1 MRPYTRVWNDA
12 KGSSRPTREL
22 AAAIVEKAPFFVVPE
37 KERLEAKAGD
47 KLELKV
53 QIKRLWPEFTGDLKL
68 LPLSWPGNFQMPEL
82 PVAAGANGSNRLDHD
97 SKRHRAERIHARP
110 ARPGPGAIQQGPRRE
125 RPPEHARLAP

>member
-12 KGSSRPTREL
+12 KGSSRPTRDL
-22 AAAIVEKAPFFVVPE
+22 AAALVEKAPFFVVPE
-37 KERLEAKAGD
+37 KERIEAKAGD

-82 PVAAGANGSNRLDHD
+82 PVAAGATEATVSITIQNGTAP
-97 SKRHRAERIHARP
+97 KRVYAGP
-110 ARPGPGAIQQGPRRE
+110 ARPGPSAIQ
-125 RPPEHARLAP
+125 